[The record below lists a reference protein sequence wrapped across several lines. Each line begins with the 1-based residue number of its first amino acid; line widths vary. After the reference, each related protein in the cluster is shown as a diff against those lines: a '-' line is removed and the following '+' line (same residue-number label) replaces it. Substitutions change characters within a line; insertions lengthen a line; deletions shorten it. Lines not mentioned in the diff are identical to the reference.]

1 MIGELDT
8 ALRDLLSTRTYPG
21 ERIQVDLDPPSKDWS
36 ARRSGPVLNLF
47 LTDVR
52 ENTDKRTA
60 NFRDVRNDE
69 GVIVSRHPASR
80 VFMFSYALS
89 AWTSRPED
97 DHELLGAAL
106 VALLEHDY
114 IPEEFCT
121 GHLLRMAQQIGP
133 ARLKVGG
140 NLFSERLATELWSAI
155 GGEYRPILA
164 LTASVKLEAGMGEVA
179 GPPQTEPPRFSLTD
193 TRTGTT
199 TQVEGPMPADAV
211 AASEAAESGEE
222 SELPRRTRRRM
233 SLSSSPTDAVAPPTR
248 GRKQP

>member
-1 MIGELDT
+1 MIGELDQ
-8 ALRDLLSTRTYPG
+8 ALQELLSTRTYPG
-21 ERIQVDLDPPSKDWS
+21 ERLQVDLDPPSKDWS

-52 ENTDKRTA
+52 ENTDKRVA
-60 NFRDVRNDE
+60 NFRDVRNE
-69 GVIVSRHPASR
+69 QGVIVSRHPASR

-121 GHLLRMAQQIGP
+121 GQLLHLTQKVGP

-164 LTASVKLEAGMGEVA
+164 LTASVYLEAGMGDVA
-179 GPPQTEPPRFSLTD
+179 GPPQTEPPRFSFTD
-193 TRTGTT
+193 TRTGTVT
-199 TQVEGPMPADAV
+199 EVSGPAPADAI
-211 AASEAAESGEE
+211 AASEADAIGEE
-222 SELPRRTRRRM
+222 GALPRRTRSRS
-233 SLSSSPTDAVAPPTR
+233 SLADSPTEVAPDSTAK
-248 GRKQP
+248 RKRT